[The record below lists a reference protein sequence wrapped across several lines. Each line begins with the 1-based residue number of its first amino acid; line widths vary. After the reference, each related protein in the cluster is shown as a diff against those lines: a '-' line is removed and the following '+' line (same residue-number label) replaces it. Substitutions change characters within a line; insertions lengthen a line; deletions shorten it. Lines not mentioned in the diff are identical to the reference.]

1 MSQNS
6 PTDPYKGAS
15 EVDLGMGKSYMWQ
28 TYASLPAT
36 VVGVAANWSEL
47 SSFFKGELPTKWS
60 GKGKWGTAIAVGLP
74 AVAGIAGY
82 FSGVKQAQ
90 DGQAQYTSM
99 AQKIS
104 ELDAENTALRAS
116 ASWAEKTGKKPSELH
131 AEKLHESREHSEAQG
146 HAVG

>member
-1 MSQNS
+1 MSQNL
-6 PTDPYKGAS
+6 PIEPYKGAT
-15 EVDLGMGKSYMWQ
+15 ETDLAMGKSYMWQ
-28 TYASLPAT
+28 TYSSIPAT
-36 VVGVAANWSEL
+36 VVAVGTNWSEL
-47 SSFFKGELPTKWS
+47 KSLFSSELPAKWS
-60 GKGKWGTAIAVGLP
+60 SKGKWGLAASVAIP
-74 AVAGIAGY
+74 TVAGIAGY

-104 ELDAENTALRAS
+104 ELDAENNALRAS

-131 AEKLHESREHSEAQG
+131 TEKLHESREHAEAAG